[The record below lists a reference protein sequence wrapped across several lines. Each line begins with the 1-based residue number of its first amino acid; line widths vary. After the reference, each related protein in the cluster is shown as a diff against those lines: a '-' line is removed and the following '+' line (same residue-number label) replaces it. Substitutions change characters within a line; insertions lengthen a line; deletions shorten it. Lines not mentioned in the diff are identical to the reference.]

1 MYLQKHEE
9 RFGLTIR
16 KVKTGCNLFNRM
28 YHSSAVC
35 CVDFVVYN
43 ALREH
48 IHHVLKC
55 VFVCTG
61 WAGGNLFMEKEVM
74 NINYEATSNEKF
86 LFKCNIFI
94 SARNIISTL
103 CNI

>member
-1 MYLQKHEE
+1 MYRSVCLCVWGGGRGKS
-9 RFGLTIR
+9 FYGK
-16 KVKTGCNLFNRM
+16 KV
-28 YHSSAVC
+28 V
-35 CVDFVVYN
+35 
-43 ALREH
+43 
-48 IHHVLKC
+48 
-55 VFVCTG
+55 
-61 WAGGNLFMEKEVM
+61 